1 MIKRNKKLRKI
12 NSSILSVVAPDQMSG
27 VSSPLA
33 PPLIRY
39 SHDGVSPG
47 SAADLQ
53 HTLSSGQTS
62 QRFTGVT
69 LTASSAQEE
78 VHVIDHLLR
87 LLQIIQYSNIPVVSL
102 QGNMIDS
109 STLYFVLRNTGGIL
123 LPRVK

>member
-1 MIKRNKKLRKI
+1 MNADKAVMEL
-12 NSSILSVVAPDQMSG
+12 LQDQQ
-27 VSSPLA
+27 
-33 PPLIRY
+33 LIF
-39 SHDGVSPG
+39 S
-47 SAADLQ
+47 
-53 HTLSSGQTS
+53 TGQTS

-69 LTASSAQEE
+69 LTASAAQEE
-78 VHVIDHLLR
+78 AHVIDHLLR